1 MKLLKYEAYKLT
13 FEPNLLS
20 LKVFKALHK
29 RDKSRDKSNFIR
41 ELSFIYFF
49 CDPRSDYQYL
59 TDDNERIKAIIAGEG
74 LPKDFKIDSILKE
87 AIDYYSS
94 FKTTSALLLEDT
106 RAMIEGYRKK
116 IKEVTTQMEN
126 LEIKDIKDLG
136 AIIKQIPSLIKDL
149 DEAEKAVTKELMQN
163 DKIRGSVEKSIYE
176 DL

>member
-13 FEPNLLS
+13 FEPNLLT

-74 LPKDFKIDSILKE
+74 LPKDFKIDSMLKE

-116 IKEVTTQMEN
+116 IKEVTTQMED

>member
-13 FEPNLLS
+13 FEPNLLT

-74 LPKDFKIDSILKE
+74 LSKDFKIDSLLKE

-116 IKEVTTQMEN
+116 IKEVTTQMED